1 VQLALL
7 SDVHA
12 NLEALDAV
20 LDDLE
25 RRVPS
30 ARLVCAG
37 DVVGYGP
44 DPEACIERLKVR
56 RALFVTGNH
65 EEMVLGRRDFDRCVY
80 AGIVAALWT
89 REQLS
94 SKAKAFLR
102 ELPMWAEA
110 APGVVVCHGDLESA
124 DTYVSTDAGARRA
137 LGQLDRLRPG
147 ARILVCGHTHHPAFF
162 VDRLGLLSGAQI
174 TEFALPRGEA
184 CLVNP
189 GAVGQA
195 RDDRP
200 LARYAVVDLER
211 GIVTYTA
218 LTYDHSTTVRK
229 LRRRRLVARVVLPPS
244 HGLARRIEHL
254 KTRAARRWASWRLS
268 RDDSDGETHGMDRT

>member
-20 LDDLE
+20 LYDVA
-25 RRVPS
+25 RRAPR
-30 ARLVCAG
+30 ARLVCSG

-44 DPEACIERLKVR
+44 DPDACIERLIAR
-56 RALFVTGNH
+56 DALFVMGNH
-65 EEMVLGRRDFDRCVY
+65 EEMVLGRRDFSRCVY
-80 AGIVAALWT
+80 AGIVAAVWT
-89 REQLS
+89 RDHLS
-94 SKAKAFLR
+94 CEAKGFLQG
-102 ELPMWAEA
+102 LPTWIEA
-110 APGVVVCHGDLESA
+110 APGVVVCHGDLEST

-137 LGQLDRLRPG
+137 LEQLDRLRPG
-147 ARILVCGHTHHPAFF
+147 ARMLVCGHTHHPAMFAE
-162 VDRLGLLSGAQI
+162 RLGFVSGER
-174 TEFALPRGEA
+174 TTDFRLPRRET

-211 GIVTYTA
+211 GVVSYKAIE
-218 LTYDHSTTVRK
+218 YDHVTTVRK
-229 LRRRRLVARVVLPPS
+229 LRHRRLVPRVVVPPP
-244 HGLARRIEHL
+244 HGVAGRVEHW
-254 KTRAARRWASWRLS
+254 KTRVARRWASWRLRHLGS
-268 RDDSDGETHGMDRT
+268 EGETSWNR